1 MLRPQFG
8 AVIWAAVDKSPGFTP
23 KGLVVEIRRNV
34 HYPTADWRAVL
45 TEEPLDPQDISR
57 GSGRPLTRLKPLW
70 CGYRLTKWGC
80 YLYRKGR
87 WCNPPPTIWRRT
99 RPMPDI
105 GAATGPPAPT
115 SPPPCSSIT
124 NTHQALHNVS
134 SRVFCPLCKN
144 QDLCTERLAPRNQW
158 LRLCKLYVRNGRLK

>member
-1 MLRPQFG
+1 PSAWRGHLGRGGQVARVHPE
-8 AVIWAAVDKSPGFTP
+8 
-23 KGLVVEIRRNV
+23 GLIAEIRRNV

-87 WCNPPPTIWRRT
+87 WCNPPPDHLEAYATHAGHRRGHWST
-99 RPMPDI
+99 
-105 GAATGPPAPT
+105 
-115 SPPPCSSIT
+115 
-124 NTHQALHNVS
+124 
-134 SRVFCPLCKN
+134 
-144 QDLCTERLAPRNQW
+144 
-158 LRLCKLYVRNGRLK
+158 